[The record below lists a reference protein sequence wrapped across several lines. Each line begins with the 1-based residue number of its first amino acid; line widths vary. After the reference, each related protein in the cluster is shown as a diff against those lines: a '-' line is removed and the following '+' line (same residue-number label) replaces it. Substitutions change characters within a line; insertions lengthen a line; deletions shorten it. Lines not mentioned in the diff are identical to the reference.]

1 MDVDYCC
8 DCLEE
13 FAVGTLV
20 DDRCPDCAERH
31 NEAAYERQC
40 AAFYGGDE
48 PQTQAEQYRAA
59 WRVKQEHR

>member
-1 MDVDYCC
+1 MDVDYCM

-13 FAVGTLV
+13 FPVGTLV
-20 DDRCPDCAERH
+20 EGYCPVCNEIR

-40 AAFYGGDE
+40 ADFYGGDE